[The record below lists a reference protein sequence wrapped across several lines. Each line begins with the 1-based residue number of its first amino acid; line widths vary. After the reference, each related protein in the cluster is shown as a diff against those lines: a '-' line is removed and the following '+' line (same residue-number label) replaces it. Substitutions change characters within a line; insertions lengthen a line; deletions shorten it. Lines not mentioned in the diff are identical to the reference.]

1 MIYIKNRGENMNR
14 LKELRKEKGI
24 TAKQLADILK
34 TTDSS
39 VIRWEKSKQNISIDI
54 LKELSNIYNVSTDY
68 ILCLTDLKENI
79 KLEEEEVKLLDN
91 YRELDS
97 KSKTIV
103 QEQINTLKKLL

>member
-1 MIYIKNRGENMNR
+1 MIY
-14 LKELRKEKGI
+14 KEK
-24 TAKQLADILK
+24 K
-34 TTDSS
+34 
-39 VIRWEKSKQNISIDI
+39 WENGNRKIDI
-54 LKELSNIYNVSTDY
+54 DKLVELSNIYNVSIDY
-68 ILCLTDLKENI
+68 ILCKTDLKENI

>member
-1 MIYIKNRGENMNR
+1 MNR

-39 VIRWEKSKQNISIDI
+39 VIRWENSKQNISIDI

-79 KLEEEEVKLLDN
+79 QLEEEEVKLLDN
-91 YRELDS
+91 YRELDT

>member
-1 MIYIKNRGENMNR
+1 MNR
-14 LKELRKEKGI
+14 LRELRKEKGM
-24 TAKQLADILK
+24 TTKQLADILK
-34 TTDSS
+34 TTDST

-54 LKELSNIYNVSTDY
+54 LKELSNIYNVSIDY

-79 KLEEEEVKLLDN
+79 QLEEEEVKLLDN
-91 YRELDS
+91 YRELDT

>member
-1 MIYIKNRGENMNR
+1 MNR
-14 LKELRKEKGI
+14 LKELRKEKGM

-34 TTDSS
+34 TTDSTI
-39 VIRWEKSKQNISIDI
+39 IRWENSKQNISIDI
-54 LKELSNIYNVSTDY
+54 LKELSNIYNVSIDY

-79 KLEEEEVKLLDN
+79 QLEEEEVKLLDN
-91 YRELDS
+91 YRELDT

>member
-1 MIYIKNRGENMNR
+1 MNR
-14 LKELRKEKGI
+14 LRELRKEKGM

-34 TTDSS
+34 TTDST

-54 LKELSNIYNVSTDY
+54 LKELSNIYNVSIDY
-68 ILCLTDLKENI
+68 ILCLTGLKENI
-79 KLEEEEVKLLDN
+79 QLEEEEVKLLDN
-91 YRELDS
+91 YRELDT